1 MAFRHPSRRNPVLS
15 DASANPEYGDGG
27 FFFTQPVGRPTGR
40 VEPGSG
46 HPDANDSVT
55 ASIPFGQGG
64 PFDNELVSTNANYT
78 RTTYGDGGYYFLSP
92 VNTPNYSGLHGDA
105 QAYASA
111 ARVRPGFRHPSYGV
125 TAPSLKNLNL
135 RSSGVRTATDK
146 SNVGQNREQ
155 RRAARTETSRG
166 SAVAAAAL
174 ITAYQN
180 ALVQQGKGQF
190 WADFWSGRPYTS
202 GSSSGIG
209 FGSGRDLS
217 SKSKEEVDKAN
228 DALNTARRAVATA
241 KQAYLAGLPADVVAN
256 LAFVDAIR
264 KFEETYAK
272 KGWFDEAYAGVKGD
286 VRSVSKVAIDA
297 IKRDVF
303 EAYATRAVT
312 YDAALALGKKYVL
325 GNVQYEWQYDE
336 DGGKNKVGAVRGFT
350 KDNFGYWETTP
361 YGTFDG
367 TVYLQSSNE
376 QFPGKKLKGKT
387 KRDTSNEWGSTTYE
401 GSSYSGGIVWY
412 YEGNNFPKAEYDAY
426 QRADRYWLIRHRF
439 FGNKAL
445 FGNDTRKVGGEVAA
459 LRTTQDNDRRLVENA
474 LTSVVSTLA
483 AARKGAV
490 EIQISAEQTERAKQ
504 DAARLAGTRRADT
517 QRAAEVVKGHAL
529 TAATKRAA
537 AETAAAA
544 MDVTLTT
551 TAAGEADTSAKAAEA
566 ALAAVRTAADA
577 TAAANT
583 ASGNRASGEKTTAE
597 GAYSSAVDAVA
608 QARAEADSATKQ
620 IEVARLAKESA
631 DKAASEQQAT
641 RDAAEKQRLLDE
653 ERLKVANGTG
663 NPAAVVELERQVTD
677 ANRKAEEAK
686 AASDAADKKVEEAR
700 VEAQEAKMP
709 PQPQSLLLKPKMEK
723 VGIGPT
729 DATGEG
735 LSMTA
740 KVAIGVGVLA
750 AAGGAY
756 WWFKIRPKG
765 VK

>member
-64 PFDNELVSTNANYT
+64 PFDSELVSTNANYT

-92 VNTPNYSGLHGDA
+92 VNTPNYGGLHGDA
-105 QAYASA
+105 EAYAGA
-111 ARVRPGFRHPSYGV
+111 ARPHRMYGV
-125 TAPSLKNLNL
+125 AAPSLKNLNL

-166 SAVAAAAL
+166 AAVASAAL

-180 ALVQQGKGQF
+180 ALVQQGKAQF

-209 FGSGRDLS
+209 FGSTRDLS
-217 SKSKEEVDKAN
+217 SKSKEEVGKSN

-286 VRSVSKVAIDA
+286 VRSVSKVAIGA

-312 YDAALALGKKYVL
+312 YEAALALGKKYVL

-336 DGGKNKVGAVRGFT
+336 DGGKNRIGATFGFT
-350 KDNFGYWETTP
+350 KDNFEYWGITP
-361 YGTFDG
+361 YGTFDD
-367 TVYLQSSNE
+367 TVSLNGE

-387 KRDTSNEWGSTTYE
+387 KRDTSNAVGTTTYE
-401 GSSYSGGIVWY
+401 GSSYSGGLVWY
-412 YEGNNFPKAEYDAY
+412 YEGKNFPKAHYDDY

-445 FGNDTRKVGGEVAA
+445 FGNVQSKAGGEVAA

-490 EIQISAEQTERAKQ
+490 EIQISAEQAERAKQ

-529 TAATKRAA
+529 TAASKRAA

-583 ASGNRASGEKTTAE
+583 ASDNRAGGEKTAAE
-597 GAYSSAVDAVA
+597 GAYLSAEQAVA
-608 QARAEADSATKQ
+608 QARAEAESATKQ
-620 IEVARLAKESA
+620 IEVARLAKE
-631 DKAASEQQAT
+631 
-641 RDAAEKQRLLDE
+641 AAEVSAREAAARQE
-653 ERLKVANGTG
+653 EENK
-663 NPAAVVELERQVTD
+663 
-677 ANRKAEEAK
+677 RKALEQAQLAAAQGSISPAEVAVLQQQYETAK
-686 AASDAADKKVEEAR
+686 AETEKITAASDAADKKVEEAR
-700 VEAQEAKMP
+700 VEAQEAKTP

-735 LSMTA
+735 LSMTV